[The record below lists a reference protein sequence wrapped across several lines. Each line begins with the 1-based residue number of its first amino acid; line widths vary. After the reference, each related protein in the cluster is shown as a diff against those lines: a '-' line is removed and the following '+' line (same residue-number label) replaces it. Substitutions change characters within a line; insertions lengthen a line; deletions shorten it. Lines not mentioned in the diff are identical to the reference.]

1 MWPGPV
7 IVPGSSWKTLA
18 DGGGVYEDELERL
31 ITAERLRSYTER
43 TLSSGGA
50 MRLYEWNMRAAA
62 SVMELTG
69 IVEVFARNTLDRELR
84 AWAADRGDAPWF
96 DVAPL
101 DGRGRADLAKA
112 RARASRDDRRD
123 EVHGRVLAELSFGFW
138 RYLVESRYL
147 TALWTPALHRAFPL
161 GPADSLTRQREV
173 RRRLQQLHF
182 VRNRAAH
189 HEPIHA
195 RDLQRDHDYALELL
209 GWISPRAELW
219 AAGTTSLGS
228 VLSAR
233 PDG

>member
-1 MWPGPV
+1 MQ
-7 IVPGSSWKTLA
+7 
-18 DGGGVYEDELERL
+18 EDELERL

-43 TLSSGGA
+43 TGSTTGA
-50 MRLYEWNMRAAA
+50 LQLYEWNMRASA

-69 IVEVFARNTLDRELR
+69 VVEVVARNALDQELR
-84 AWAADRGDAPWF
+84 AWTADRTGAPWF

-101 DGRGRADLAKA
+101 DARGRADLAKA
-112 RARASRDDRRD
+112 RARASRDGRRD
-123 EVHGRVLAELSFGFW
+123 EVHGRVIAELGFGFW

-147 TALWTPALHRAFPL
+147 TALWTPALHRAFPQ
-161 GPADSLTRQREV
+161 GPADFLTRQREV
-173 RRRLQQLHF
+173 RGRLQQLHF

-209 GWISPRAELW
+209 GWISPHAAVW
-219 AAGTTSLGS
+219 AAETTSLRA
-228 VLSAR
+228 VLRAR

>member
-1 MWPGPV
+1 MQEG
-7 IVPGSSWKTLA
+7 
-18 DGGGVYEDELERL
+18 ELERL
-31 ITAERLRSYTER
+31 ITAERLRSYIER
-43 TLSSGGA
+43 TGSA
-50 MRLYEWNMRAAA
+50 TAAVRLYEWNMRAAA

-69 IVEVFARNTLDRELR
+69 VVEVIARNALDRELR
-84 AWAADRGDAPWF
+84 AWADRRTGAPWF

-101 DGRGRADLAKA
+101 DARGRADLANA
-112 RARASRDDRRD
+112 RARASRDGRRG
-123 EVHGRVLAELSFGFW
+123 EVHGRVIAELTFGFW

-147 TALWTPALHRAFPL
+147 TALWTPALHRAFPH

-209 GWISPRAELW
+209 GWVSPVAAEW
-219 AAGTTSLGS
+219 AADTTSLRA
-228 VLSAR
+228 VLTTR
-233 PDG
+233 PSG

>member
-1 MWPGPV
+1 M
-7 IVPGSSWKTLA
+7 
-18 DGGGVYEDELERL
+18 
-31 ITAERLRSYTER
+31 ITAERLRSYIER
-43 TLSSGGA
+43 TGSA
-50 MRLYEWNMRAAA
+50 TAAVRLYEWNMRAAA

-69 IVEVFARNTLDRELR
+69 VVEVIARNALDRELR
-84 AWAADRGDAPWF
+84 AWADRRTGAPWF

-101 DGRGRADLAKA
+101 DARGRADLANA
-112 RARASRDDRRD
+112 RARASRDGRRG
-123 EVHGRVLAELSFGFW
+123 EVHGRVIAELTFGFW

-147 TALWTPALHRAFPL
+147 TALWTPALHRAFPH

-209 GWISPRAELW
+209 GWVSPVAAEW
-219 AAGTTSLGS
+219 AADTTSLRA
-228 VLSAR
+228 VLTTR
-233 PDG
+233 PSG